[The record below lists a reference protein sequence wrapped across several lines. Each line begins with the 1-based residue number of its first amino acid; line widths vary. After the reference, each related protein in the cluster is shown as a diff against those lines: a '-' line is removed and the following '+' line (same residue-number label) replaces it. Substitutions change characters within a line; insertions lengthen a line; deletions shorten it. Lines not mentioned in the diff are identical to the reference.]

1 MCIHELNLCQW
12 GWINIK
18 LRREANNIDWYE
30 SITKIIKIIYME
42 WVQATP
48 NVTFGHA
55 TPL

>member
-1 MCIHELNLCQW
+1 MYP
-12 GWINIK
+12 WIEFMPVRMNKHKIK
-18 LRREANNIDWYE
+18 KGSQQHRLIWKYNQD
-30 SITKIIKIIYME
+30 ME

>member
-18 LRREANNIDWYE
+18 LRGEANNIDWYE
-30 SITKIIKIIYME
+30 SITKIIKIIYMN

-48 NVTFGHA
+48 NVTFGHV

>member
-1 MCIHELNLCQW
+1 MRIHEFMLVRMN
-12 GWINIK
+12 NIK
-18 LRREANNIDWYE
+18 LRKEANNIDWYE